1 MQENGNDY
9 AIKSVMKAVQMLKL
23 VASNSPAT
31 FTELLEQSPFPK
43 ATAFRLI
50 YTLEAAGLI
59 ECRDGKY
66 VLSSLLL
73 ELGLNAKNQLGFGS
87 ISRGLLESL
96 GETLNETVNL
106 GIPNE
111 ASQVVYIDK
120 VVNNRL
126 LRVDYPIGFSVPSYC
141 TALGKAILAYLP
153 ADARETHL
161 QQIGKRWSVPIE
173 SLRAE
178 LTRIRRCGYA
188 IDDREL
194 DESLR
199 CIAFPIFDNSQVVA
213 AVSISGPAH
222 RLSRDDLVD
231 FAPLGLQTA
240 EEISK
245 QIGCSR
251 YKELI
256 REGIH
261 NEDR

>member
-96 GETLNETVNL
+96 GKPSMKRSIWEFSTKQ
-106 GIPNE
+106 
-111 ASQVVYIDK
+111 A
-120 VVNNRL
+120 RL
-126 LRVDYPIGFSVPSYC
+126 Y
-141 TALGKAILAYLP
+141 T
-153 ADARETHL
+153 
-161 QQIGKRWSVPIE
+161 
-173 SLRAE
+173 
-178 LTRIRRCGYA
+178 
-188 IDDREL
+188 
-194 DESLR
+194 
-199 CIAFPIFDNSQVVA
+199 
-213 AVSISGPAH
+213 SIK
-222 RLSRDDLVD
+222 LSTTGCLEWTI
-231 FAPLGLQTA
+231 PLGFRCPRTVLRWARRSWHTCRRMR
-240 EEISK
+240 ERRISSK
-245 QIGCSR
+245 LASAGPCQSR
-251 YKELI
+251 AYGL
-256 REGIH
+256 
-261 NEDR
+261 N